1 MRNPL
6 FNAAT
11 AIGLAGT
18 MIFSAPAGAQQSLTV
33 VSGGGAYAKSQ
44 IEAYHKP
51 FAKETGIA
59 VNAADY
65 NYELGPIRAQ
75 VESGNVNWDVAVVEE
90 HAALRGCEEG
100 LFTRIDASI
109 LPPAPDDT
117 PATEDFIEETIGE
130 CAVGEVIWSLVYAY
144 DKNRYSGA
152 KPQTA
157 ADFFDLERFPGKRGM
172 KKWAKGNL
180 EYALMADGVPPER
193 VYDVLSTEEGVNR
206 AFAKLDT
213 IKDEVVWWEAGAQP
227 VQLLADGE
235 VAMTTAFN
243 GRLFNAIVKEG
254 QPFEIVWDGQ
264 NWNLDMWAIVRGT
277 KRLDAARR
285 FVAFASRPDRMADQT
300 NYISYSP
307 VRRSALE
314 LAAKDV
320 KPHLPTYPENFKN
333 ALKVDVQWWGDN
345 LDTMNER
352 FNAWL
357 AR

>member
-1 MRNPL
+1 MRHPL
-6 FNAAT
+6 LNAAT
-11 AIGLAGT
+11 ALGLVGMFAL
-18 MIFSAPAGAQQSLTV
+18 SAPAGAQKSLTV

-51 FAKETGIA
+51 FAKETGIT

-75 VESGNVNWDVAVVEE
+75 VESGNVDWDVAVVEE

-100 LFTRIDASI
+100 LFERIDPSI
-109 LPPAPDDT
+109 LPTAPDGT
-117 PATEDFIEETIGE
+117 PASEDFIEGTIGE
-130 CAVGEVIWSLVYAY
+130 CAVGEVIWSLVLAY
-144 DKNRYSGA
+144 DKTRYSGA
-152 KPQTA
+152 QPQTP
-157 ADFFDLERFPGKRGM
+157 ADFFDLEKFPGKRGM

-180 EYALMADGVPPER
+180 EYALMADGVPPEQ
-193 VYDVLSTEEGVNR
+193 VYEMLDTQEGVNR

-213 IKDEVVWWEAGAQP
+213 IKDQVVWWDAGAQP

-235 VAMTTAFN
+235 VAMTTAYN

-254 QPFEIVWDGQ
+254 QPFEIIWDGQ
-264 NWNLDMWAIVRGT
+264 NWNLDMWAIVSGT
-277 KRLDAARR
+277 KNLETAKQ
-285 FVAFASRPDRMADQT
+285 FVAFASRSDRMADQT

-320 KPHLPTYPENFKN
+320 KPHLPTYSENFKN
-333 ALKVDVQWWGDN
+333 PLKVDVQWWSDH